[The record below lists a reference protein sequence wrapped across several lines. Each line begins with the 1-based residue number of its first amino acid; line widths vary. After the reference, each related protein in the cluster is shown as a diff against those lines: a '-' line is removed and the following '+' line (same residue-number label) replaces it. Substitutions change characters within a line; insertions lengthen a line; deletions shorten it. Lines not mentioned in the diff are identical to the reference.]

1 MIFIKNHH
9 TFLKRF
15 YFKFK
20 RKEFSFKTDSY
31 DKLLD
36 IKIGNKKTEFDF
48 ENKKYWIKF
57 DIFLIKGRIATSKIM
72 SQKKNNEYQY
82 KEKYFIYEN
91 NTLKI
96 FYKLDNSQDLI
107 FRIRNFGE
115 YNSRFILNDISI
127 YYKD

>member
-1 MIFIKNHH
+1 
-9 TFLKRF
+9 
-15 YFKFK
+15 
-20 RKEFSFKTDSY
+20 
-31 DKLLD
+31 
-36 IKIGNKKTEFDF
+36 
-48 ENKKYWIKF
+48 
-57 DIFLIKGRIATSKIM
+57 M